1 MLAGYSFGGVVA
13 FEMAQQ
19 LAKAGEKVALLA
31 MLDSYTHPRSWPL
44 DSRIGVLWRRIANQA
59 SIAATVPAR
68 QTVAYIARRLGDM
81 GRNLRRHGRPT
92 RPRPFEIDAGLPLA
106 VRRVIECGESAWARY
121 QPQFYPGKI
130 TFLKAGTSVRYPKNP
145 GRIWRKLVGD
155 LEVHTVPGEHLEL
168 VGMHAE
174 RLARRLSLCVEGALG
189 PDGVE

>member
-1 MLAGYSFGGVVA
+1 VA
-13 FEMAQQ
+13 PDC
-19 LAKAGEKVALLA
+19 KSSV
-31 MLDSYTHPRSWPL
+31 DRSDGTGTPNSGL
-44 DSRIGVLWRRIANQA
+44 YRP
-59 SIAATVPAR
+59 PAR
-68 QTVAYIARRLGDM
+68 RR
-81 GRNLRRHGRPT
+81 RPQSSP
-92 RPRPFEIDAGLPLA
+92 PRPFEIDAGLPLA